1 MTRQINL
8 GDLVVDQF
16 PVFNFDGYTK
26 RSGETSFTKTVWKD
40 GVVQSNPVSIAEIGS
55 SGEYKWQFTPNSVG
69 WWKVEVVVDFN
80 KDVFSSDYSVNVGSI
95 SQLYDMVRRLLGL
108 NHENIFIDNTGYDA
122 NGQMVEARIRIFDTK
137 ENCEA
142 ATDGGSETT
151 GLIAT
156 YSLDTVWE
164 AINEFQTFRQVIEG
178 D

>member
-1 MTRQINL
+1 
-8 GDLVVDQF
+8 LVTDQF

-26 RSGETSFTKTVWKD
+26 RSGETSFSATVWKD
-40 GVVQSNPVSIAEIGS
+40 GEVQLTPVSISEIGS
-55 SGEYKWQFTPNSVG
+55 SGEYKFRFTPNLVG
-69 WWKVEVVVDFN
+69 WWKVEILVDFN
-80 KDVFSSDYSVNVGSI
+80 KDVFASEYSVIVGSVE
-95 SQLYDMVRRLLGL
+95 QVYEMVRRLLGL
-108 NHENIFIDNTGYDA
+108 SHENIFIDNTVYDA
-122 NGQMVEARIRIFDTK
+122 NGQMIAARIRIFDTK

-142 ATDGGSETT
+142 ATDGGTETA